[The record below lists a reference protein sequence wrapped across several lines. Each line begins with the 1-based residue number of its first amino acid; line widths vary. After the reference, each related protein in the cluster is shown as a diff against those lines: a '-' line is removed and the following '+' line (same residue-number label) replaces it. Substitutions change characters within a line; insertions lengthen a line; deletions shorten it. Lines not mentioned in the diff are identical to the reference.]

1 MRKKWTRCALKL
13 YWLRNAPTT
22 TAGIPSRHGA
32 ANSKFPAVVRTHLA
46 AAAFFAVSTA
56 FGQGTDKSTWQEE
69 FGISSCKLATT
80 GRNQYLVL
88 EPGFQ
93 LVLEGGGTRLQIT
106 VLNETKPIDGVLTR
120 VVEEKEWKD
129 GKLYEIARNYFAMC
143 PETKDVFYFG
153 EEVEFYEDGKVVK
166 RDGSWLAGVNGNKAG
181 LMMPGTP
188 KLNMKYYQ
196 ELARGVAMDR
206 AEIVSLSET
215 CKTPAGNFSKCM
227 KVKEGSAMNVLEY
240 EYKYFAPGI
249 GLVGDQEVRLVKHGF
264 IKDK

>member
-1 MRKKWTRCALKL
+1 M
-13 YWLRNAPTT
+13 RNAPTT

-32 ANSKFPAVVRTHLA
+32 ANSKFPVVVRTHLA
-46 AAAFFAVSTA
+46 AAAFFAVSTVC
-56 FGQGTDKSTWQEE
+56 GQNTDTKSTWQEE
-69 FGISSCKLATT
+69 FGISSCNLATT
-80 GRNQYLVL
+80 GRNPYLVL

-93 LVLEGGGTRLQIT
+93 LVLEGGGTKLQIT
-106 VLNETKPIDGVLTR
+106 VLNETKTIDGVVTR

-129 GKLYEIARNYFAMC
+129 GKLYEIAKNYFAMC
-143 PETKDVFYFG
+143 PQTKDVFYFG

-166 RDGSWLAGVNGNKAG
+166 RDGSWLAGVNGNRAG

-206 AEIVSLSET
+206 AEIVSLTET

-227 KVKEGSAMNVLEY
+227 KVKEGSAINVLEY
-240 EYKYFAPGI
+240 EYKYYAPGI
-249 GLVGDQEVRLVKHGF
+249 GLVGDEEVRLVKHGF